1 MPGST
6 SGHFLFCRS
15 SGFCA
20 YICSQIKLK
29 EYMKLK
35 EILTVPGM
43 SGLYKMIATTKSG
56 FIVESLTDGKRMP
69 VSSTQRVSALGD
81 IFIYRKDEEMPL
93 AEVFKKI
100 KETDGENLSVNPKG
114 SDDELKKYFK
124 KLVPDFD
131 EDKVHASHM
140 KKMLS
145 WYEILNGKVD
155 FDQKEEEG
163 EETSLRN
170 KEEHEK
176 PVAKNFETS
185 APKADQHAKVTPVK
199 LRKKV

>member
-1 MPGST
+1 
-6 SGHFLFCRS
+6 
-15 SGFCA
+15 
-20 YICSQIKLK
+20 
-29 EYMKLK
+29 MKLK
-35 EILTVPGM
+35 EILTVPGTG
-43 SGLYKMIATTKSG
+43 GLYKMLATTKTG

-100 KETDGENLSVNPKG
+100 QETDGDKLTVNPKG

-131 EDKVHASHM
+131 ESKVHPSHM
-140 KKMLS
+140 KKILS
-145 WYEILNGKVD
+145 WYEILNGKID
-155 FDQKEEEG
+155 FNKLEEDDEDG
-163 EETSLRN
+163 AVIN
-170 KEEHEK
+170 KDEHDK
-176 PVAKNFETS
+176 PMAKNFETQ

>member
-1 MPGST
+1 
-6 SGHFLFCRS
+6 
-15 SGFCA
+15 
-20 YICSQIKLK
+20 
-29 EYMKLK
+29 MKLK

-81 IFIYRKDEEMPL
+81 IFIYRSDEEMPL
-93 AEVFKKI
+93 SDVFKKI
-100 KETDGENLSVNPKG
+100 KETDGDKLSVNPKG
-114 SDDELKKYFK
+114 TDEELKKYFK

-131 EDKVHASHM
+131 ESRVHPSHI

-145 WYEILNGKVD
+145 WYEILNGKID
-155 FDQKEEEG
+155 FDQKEEDS
-163 EETSLRN
+163 ETSLIN

-176 PVAKNFETS
+176 PVAKNFEAN

>member
-1 MPGST
+1 
-6 SGHFLFCRS
+6 
-15 SGFCA
+15 
-20 YICSQIKLK
+20 
-29 EYMKLK
+29 MKLK
-35 EILTVPGM
+35 EILTIPGM
-43 SGLYKMIATTKSG
+43 SGLFKMIATTKSG
-56 FIVESLTDGKRMP
+56 FVVESLTDGKRMP

-93 AEVFKKI
+93 ADVFRKI
-100 KETDGENLSVNPKG
+100 KETDGEKLSVNPKG

-131 EDKVHASHM
+131 ESRVHASHM

-145 WYEILNGKVD
+145 WYELLNGKID
-155 FDQKEEEG
+155 FNQQEEG
-163 EETSLRN
+163 DSDTSVLS

-176 PVAKNFETS
+176 PVAKNFETN

>member
-1 MPGST
+1 
-6 SGHFLFCRS
+6 
-15 SGFCA
+15 
-20 YICSQIKLK
+20 
-29 EYMKLK
+29 MKLK

-43 SGLYKMIATTKSG
+43 SGLFKMIATTKTG

-69 VSSTQRVSALGD
+69 VSTTQRVSALGD
-81 IFIYRKDEEMPL
+81 IFIYRNDEEMPL

-100 KETDGENLSVNPKG
+100 KETDGDKLAVNPKG

-124 KLVPDFD
+124 KIVPDFD
-131 EDKVHASHM
+131 EGRVHTSHI

-145 WYEILNGKVD
+145 WYEILKDKID
-155 FDQKEEEG
+155 FDKKEEDGDEDS
-163 EETSLRN
+163 SLLN
-170 KEEHEK
+170 KEEHDK
-176 PVAKNFETS
+176 PVAKNFETH